1 MLNFPRV
8 RQVTDKVVII
18 WLCTLVL
25 IISPFT
31 YADEE
36 SSVLEQHELAQQAFH
51 NNENEIAY
59 IHLKKALQQ
68 DGNYIPSK
76 VLMGKL
82 LLRYGYINDAVLEF
96 EEIINL
102 GGDIAL
108 FIRPFSEALLLANKP
123 QSVLNLAKEVRLSS
137 EDLTQL
143 YVFRGKAQAQ
153 LKSNERELAEYQ
165 KALKLNPNS
174 SAALNS
180 VAGYYFKLQQLEKA
194 QQFLDRSFENS
205 KEEYLTWHLQ
215 AQIYKQQSLNQ
226 QAINTYLKAL
236 AIAPEFLDA
245 KRGIASVY
253 INQNDDKKALELVKQ
268 VLEKSPNDPR
278 AKLLQANLLFKK
290 NNSKEAKAILT
301 SLNQKIALI
310 PEDVQFKNNFL
321 FFINALSQYLLENY
335 QSALRN
341 INKYLRDEPD
351 NFQAISLA
359 VNINLKLGQYISA
372 RDLLDKHVEKVMP
385 EIEMAVTLCQ
395 LYIDNRNVFKCE
407 ELLPKLKALHPETSQ
422 LILVEAKLLESRK
435 QPAAAVAFLEHE
447 NKKNRHVS
455 YEKTLVRLY
464 MQTEQINKAGRLI
477 EKLLKEYPQNLEL
490 MNALAASL
498 IKLKKYP
505 QALRVLR
512 HILLKQPENY
522 SARFNTASA
531 LLEAGAIEQAKAIL
545 LNLLDER
552 AGQANARLLLTKVQ
566 LALENSPQA
575 IIELQTLISHHPDH
589 VNGNEMLMLLLKTTG
604 QFEQALRVVN
614 KLSKFDSLNE
624 NYLKEKAEL
633 YLLIGDRKQY
643 QTQVNKLQSLWL
655 QQADKLTYLAT
666 MQRNYGDIKG
676 ARITI
681 NLAHKLAP
689 NNARVNYENVKISL
703 FEKDMENANKNLT
716 RLKKSSMEKS
726 KILVL
731 EGDYL
736 LATQQPK
743 PAQLKYLA
751 AFELNHIN
759 NMALAKAYNLAL
771 LGLNTEQFERTLI
784 TSVMKENS
792 NIYHRNIL
800 ADFYLKNKRFVEA
813 AEHYLFLEKAKR
825 LPNRASILNNLAF
838 SLMTTD
844 NLKAQ
849 VYAEQAVELQPNS
862 AAIVDTYGWILFKN
876 KKFEQAL
883 KTLNQAKSIDST
895 STEIRYH
902 LAETLMKLSR
912 KAEAKVELTYVLAK
926 SRNQAELERAK
937 GLFSQL

>member
-1 MLNFPRV
+1 MLNFSCV
-8 RQVTDKVVII
+8 RQVTNKVVTIG
-18 WLCTLVL
+18 LFTLVFVV
-25 IISPFT
+25 STFT
-31 YADEE
+31 YAEE
-36 SSVLEQHELAQQAFH
+36 ENSVLEQHELAQQAF
-51 NNENEIAY
+51 NNDKNETAY
-59 IHLKKALQQ
+59 IHLKNALQQ

-102 GGDIAL
+102 GGDIEL
-108 FIRPFSEALLLANKP
+108 FIQPFGEALLLSNKP
-123 QSVLNLAKEVRLSS
+123 QAVLNLAKEVRLSS
-137 EDLTQL
+137 QSLTQL

-153 LKSNERELAEYQ
+153 LKSNERELAEYK
-165 KALKLNPNS
+165 KALQLNPNS
-174 SAALNS
+174 TIALNS
-180 VAGYYFKLQQLEKA
+180 IAGYYFKLQQLEKA
-194 QQFLDRSFENS
+194 QQFLDKSFKIS

-226 QAINTYLKAL
+226 QAIDTYLKAL

-253 INQNDDKKALELVKQ
+253 INQNDDKKALELVVQ

-278 AKLLQANLLFKK
+278 AKLLHANLLFKQ
-290 NNSKEAKAILT
+290 NNNKEAKAILT

-310 PEDVQFKNNFL
+310 PENVQLKHNFL
-321 FFINALSQYLLENY
+321 FFINALSQYLLENH

-359 VNINLKLGQYISA
+359 VNIYLKLGQNIAA

-385 EIEMAVTLCQ
+385 EIDMAVTLCQ

-407 ELLPKLKALHPETSQ
+407 ELLPKLKALHPQASQ
-422 LILVEAKLLESRK
+422 LILVEAKLLESRL
-435 QPAAAVAFLEHE
+435 QAVVAATFLEDE
-447 NKKNRHVS
+447 NKNNRHVA

-464 MQTEQINKAGRLI
+464 MQTEQIMKAGRLI

-505 QALRVLR
+505 QALGVLK
-512 HILLKQPENY
+512 HILLKQPDNY

-531 LLEAGAIEQAKAIL
+531 LLEAGASEQAKAIL
-545 LNLLDER
+545 LNLLDQR
-552 AGQANARLLLTKVQ
+552 AGQANARLLLTKAQ
-566 LALENSPQA
+566 LALGNSPQA

-633 YLLIGDRKQY
+633 YLLIGDSKQY
-643 QTQVNKLQSLWL
+643 QTQVNKLHSLWL

-681 NLAHKLAP
+681 NLANKLAP
-689 NNARVNYENVKISL
+689 SNAQVNYENVKISL
-703 FEKDMENANKNLT
+703 FEKDLKSANKNLT

-731 EGDYL
+731 EGDYF
-736 LATQQPK
+736 LATQKPK
-743 PAQLKYLA
+743 AAQLKYLA
-751 AFELNHIN
+751 AFELNNTN

-771 LGLNTEQFERTLI
+771 LGLNAGQFEEILI
-784 TSVMKENS
+784 VSVMEENS

-800 ADFYLKNKRFVEA
+800 ADYYLNNKRFVEA
-813 AEHYLFLEKAKR
+813 AEHYLLLEKAKR

-838 SLMTTD
+838 SLMATD
-844 NLKAQ
+844 KVKAE
-849 VYAEQAVELQPNS
+849 VYAEQAVELKPSS

-895 STEIRYH
+895 NTEIRYH
-902 LAETLMKLSR
+902 LAETLMQLSR
-912 KAEAKVELTYVLAK
+912 NAEAKVELTYVVTK
-926 SRNQAELERAK
+926 SRSKAELELAK
-937 GLFSQL
+937 DLLSQL

>member
-1 MLNFPRV
+1 MFNLPPFFSDSLN
-8 RQVTDKVVII
+8 TTKACI
-18 WLCTLVL
+18 LTLIFFL
-25 IISPFT
+25 S
-31 YADEE
+31 
-36 SSVLEQHELAQQAFH
+36 SSVLAQEKNIVLEHYELAQKAYE
-51 NNENEIAY
+51 NNENETAY
-59 IHLKKALQQ
+59 IHLKNALRQ

-76 VLMGKL
+76 ILMAKL
-82 LLRYGYINDAVLEF
+82 LLQYGYFFDATLEF
-96 EEIINL
+96 EEVVNL
-102 GGDIAL
+102 GGDYNLYIQPYA
-108 FIRPFSEALLLANKP
+108 EALLLNNKP
-123 QSVLNLAKEVRLSS
+123 DAVLALALGARLSNS
-137 EDLTQL
+137 SATQL
-143 YVFRGKAQAQ
+143 HILRGKAQAK
-153 LKSNERELAEYQ
+153 LKNLPQELNEYQ
-165 KALKLNPNS
+165 RALKLNPQHVGV
-174 SAALNS
+174 LNS
-180 VAGYYFKLQQLEKA
+180 FAGFYLKTEDLTKA
-194 QQFLDRSFENS
+194 QQYLEQSFQLDE
-205 KEEYLTWHLQ
+205 KHYLTWHLQ

-226 QAINTYLKAL
+226 QAIDTYLKAL

-253 INQNDDKKALELVKQ
+253 INQNDDKKALELVVQ

-278 AKLLQANLLFKK
+278 AKLLHANLLFKQ
-290 NNSKEAKAILT
+290 NNNKEAKAILT

-310 PEDVQFKNNFL
+310 PEDVQIKNNFL

-335 QSALRN
+335 QSALRH

-359 VNINLKLGQYISA
+359 VNIYLKLGQNIAA
-372 RDLLDKHVEKVMP
+372 RDLLDKNVEKVMP
-385 EIEMAVTLCQ
+385 EIDMAVTLCQ

-407 ELLPKLKALHPETSQ
+407 ELLPKLKALHPQANQ
-422 LILVEAKLLESRK
+422 LILVEAKLLESR
-435 QPAAAVAFLEHE
+435 QQAAVAVTFLEHE
-447 NKKNRHVS
+447 NTNNRHVA
-455 YEKTLVRLY
+455 YEKALVRLY
-464 MQTEQINKAGRLI
+464 MQTEQITKAGRLI

-505 QALRVLR
+505 QALGVLK
-512 HILLKQPENY
+512 HILLKQPGNF

-531 LLEAGAIEQAKAIL
+531 LLEAGATEQAKAIL
-545 LNLLDER
+545 LNLLDQR
-552 AGQANARLLLTKVQ
+552 AGQANARLLLTKAQ
-566 LALENSPQA
+566 LALGNSPQA

-614 KLSKFDSLNE
+614 KLSKFDRLNE

-633 YLLIGDRKQY
+633 YLLIGDSKQY
-643 QTQVNKLQSLWL
+643 QTQVNKLHSLWL

-681 NLAHKLAP
+681 NLANKLAP
-689 NNARVNYENVKISL
+689 SNAQVNYENIKISL
-703 FEKDMENANKNLT
+703 FEKDLTSAQKNLT

-726 KILVL
+726 KVLVL
-731 EGDYL
+731 EGDYF

-751 AFELNHIN
+751 AFELNNTN

-771 LGLNTEQFERTLI
+771 LGLSAGQFEEILI
-784 TSVMKENS
+784 VSVMEKNS

-800 ADFYLKNKRFVEA
+800 ADYYLNNKRFVEA
-813 AEHYLFLEKAKR
+813 AEHYLLLEKAKR

-838 SLMTTD
+838 SLMAID
-844 NLKAQ
+844 NVKAQ
-849 VYAEQAVELQPNS
+849 MYAEQAVELQPSS

-876 KKFEQAL
+876 NKFEQAL

-895 STEIRYH
+895 NTEIRYH
-902 LAETLMKLSR
+902 LAETLIKLSR
-912 KAEAKVELTYVLAK
+912 ESEAKVELDYVLTRSRSKTELALAK
-926 SRNQAELERAK
+926 S
-937 GLFSQL
+937 LFSQL